1 MKLKPTL
8 ACDIVPGDIIS
19 TVRLVIGVKHD
30 GHRVIVFMIDRSTF
44 KYCMSVYQHDAYVY
58 IVDFDG
64 T

>member
-1 MKLKPTL
+1 M
-8 ACDIVPGDIIS
+8 AA
-19 TVRLVIGVKHD
+19 VRLVVGVKHA